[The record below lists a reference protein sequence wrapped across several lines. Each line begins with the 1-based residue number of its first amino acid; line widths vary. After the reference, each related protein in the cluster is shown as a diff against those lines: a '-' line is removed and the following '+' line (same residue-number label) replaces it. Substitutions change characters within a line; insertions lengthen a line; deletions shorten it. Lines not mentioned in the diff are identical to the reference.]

1 MKQEPETIFV
11 VEDDE
16 ASRKLVRAIFRSK
29 GYRIKEAEDIEG
41 ARALLAD
48 GVPSIVL
55 LDIRL
60 KGGDGLQLA
69 REIRS
74 NPAYRHVPLV
84 AMTAH
89 ALKGDEERILAAG
102 VDRYLAKPIDTRR
115 LSGLVDELLRKG
127 RGQGE

>member
-16 ASRKLVRAIFRSK
+16 ASRKLVRAIFRAK

-60 KGGDGLQLA
+60 KGSDGLQLA

-115 LSGLVDELLRKG
+115 LSVLVDELIKKG
-127 RGQGE
+127 RGQGG